1 MCSAHRHRRFR
12 ARFGSANDN
21 IKLPCARRI
30 AIAQSCAHIA
40 TQALARTHTRTH
52 ARTKPGNA
60 AEQLCPRVWRGRGG
74 VGHLAAVGVEAGR
87 EDGQALLL
95 REEDVWVGG
104 GREGGG
110 GGYLGGFAG
119 SAACVRA

>member
-1 MCSAHRHRRFR
+1 M
-12 ARFGSANDN
+12 
-21 IKLPCARRI
+21 
-30 AIAQSCAHIA
+30 
-40 TQALARTHTRTH
+40 
-52 ARTKPGNA
+52 
-60 AEQLCPRVWRGRGG
+60 
-74 VGHLAAVGVEAGR
+74 GHLAAVGVEAGR